1 MSTALAF
8 APLPRAALPPHPAAM
23 PAEPPTAL
31 SLAPSLRRAWA
42 AVLRSAPPSHLLTTA
57 ILALLWSGVFLWRF
71 A

>member
-1 MSTALAF
+1 MRTALAF
-8 APLPRAALPPHPAAM
+8 TALPRAVLPRAARP
-23 PAEPPTAL
+23 
-31 SLAPSLRRAWA
+31 LAPSLRRAWA